1 MSRVT
6 VVHPQRL
13 TEMQTTKSRA
23 GIRTKAGAKAVNRIK
38 GSVLPESILQAAA
51 RLFIERGFDG
61 TSMYEI
67 AQALGVTRTAI
78 YYYYKNK
85 QEILVALTEN
95 ITRVAAQ
102 LAEEAAQHKDLSPT
116 QALRHIVSRH
126 VGLIIS
132 HGEQFRIVERSEDRL
147 PPRLRAAASDYRRGV
162 LANFSAVIER
172 GIKSGDFRP
181 TDPRVAA
188 LAIIGMCNWTAWW
201 FRPGGRKT
209 RDEVADII
217 SDMAILSLTRHPLQG
232 VTESNIGSVLRELRN
247 EIGYLEQR
255 IAEGTN

>member
-1 MSRVT
+1 M
-6 VVHPQRL
+6 P
-13 TEMQTTKSRA
+13 KSK
-23 GIRTKAGAKAVNRIK
+23 TK
-38 GSVLPESILQAAA
+38 GSVLPESILRAAT

-67 AQALGVTRTAI
+67 ADELGVTRTAI

-85 QEILVALTEN
+85 EEILVALTDK

-102 LAEEAAQHKDLSPT
+102 LAGEAAQHVDLSPIE
-116 QALRHIVSRH
+116 ALRAVVDRH
-126 VGLIIS
+126 VRLIID
-132 HGEQFRIVERSEDRL
+132 HGEEFRVVERNEERL
-147 PPRLRAAASDYRRGV
+147 PPKRRAAATEYRRGV

-181 TDPRVAA
+181 VDARVAA

-201 FRPGGRKT
+201 YRPGGRKS
-209 RDEVADII
+209 RDEIAELI
-217 SDMAILSLTRHPLQG
+217 SDFALHGLMRSAPGEASKSKLG
-232 VTESNIGSVLRELRN
+232 KVLRELRN

-255 IAEGTN
+255 VAESTD